1 MPSNDDDRRIAFMV
15 GGYNSDTK
23 EFTDF
28 LGEFNKESDRGAVL
42 ASAAYIDS
50 LLAET
55 LRSFLIDNKS
65 AADMVDEY
73 PGAMSSFSSR
83 ILACHAMGLISDDER
98 TECNII
104 RKVRNEFAHH
114 ARKSLAEKDIE
125 SFCSSLKFIIKP
137 VANDPPPNTR
147 MRFTSSAVELI
158 SRFMKRPKAVEAL
171 RLKPLSWH

>member
-1 MPSNDDDRRIAFMV
+1 MASNDDDRRIAFMV
-15 GGYNSDTK
+15 GGYNPDTK

-28 LGEFNKESDRGAVL
+28 LGDFNKESDRGAVL

-50 LLAET
+50 LLAST
-55 LRSFLIDNKS
+55 LRAFLIDNKS

-83 ILACHAMGLISDDER
+83 ITACHAMGLISDDER

-114 ARKSLAEKDIE
+114 ARKSLADKDIE
-125 SFCSSLKFIIKP
+125 SFCSSLKFVFKP
-137 VANDPPPNTR
+137 KPGEPSPNTR
-147 MRFTSSAVELI
+147 MRFQSSAVDMI
-158 SRFMKRPKAVEAL
+158 SRLMKRPKAVEGL
-171 RLKPLSWH
+171 RLKLQPWP